1 MEGFIIRTATFVR
14 LWMHS
19 CCCGSNQRRKVK
31 EDPDGRLKEVEVCR
45 VTRLCYRDASSCLFK
60 KFTRQFTPNATR
72 REPSSSQTRS

>member
-14 LWMHS
+14 LWVHS
-19 CCCGSNQRRKVK
+19 CCGSNVK

-72 REPSSSQTRS
+72 REPSSSQTRP